1 MNKYQEALNKIVR
14 SCCPYCY
21 DDNGCQNCE
30 IKQTCNATAK
40 SWVDTLQELVDK
52 ETPMKVDKNTKGSFP
67 NYDKDDTYHT
77 TYKCP
82 KCNCTIHLDWHEQ
95 RNFCPEC
102 AVKLDWSDTD
112 E

>member
-1 MNKYQEALNKIVR
+1 MNKYQDALDFIKRWYVK
-14 SCCPYCY
+14 SDHY
-21 DDNGCQNCE
+21 DQED
-30 IKQTCNATAK
+30 IRL
-40 SWVDTLQELVDK
+40 LQELVDK

-82 KCNCTIHLDWHEQ
+82 KCNCTIHLDWHEE

-102 AVKLDWSDTD
+102 GVKLGWGDDND
-112 E
+112 

>member
-1 MNKYQEALNKIVR
+1 MPNKYQDALEKLINYLPKEEFMSWGR
-14 SCCPYCY
+14 
-21 DDNGCQNCE
+21 DCE
-30 IKQTCNATAK
+30 ML
-40 SWVDTLQELVDK
+40 LQELVDK
-52 ETPMKVDKNTKGSFP
+52 EIPMKVDKNTKGSFP
-67 NYDKDDTYHT
+67 NYDKNDTYHT
-77 TYKCP
+77 TYECP